1 MWGKK
6 NLDFYKD
13 LKIITSTDSEG
24 FIQKEEIDIIT
35 KIKFHKINDVILTYN
50 L

>member
-1 MWGKK
+1 MGY
-6 NLDFYKD
+6 DTS
-13 LKIITSTDSEG
+13 KIDV
-24 FIQKEEIDIIT
+24 QKEEIDIIT